1 MSNYKIVSGRVFQGT
16 ETYKAEEWLNANA
29 ARGWHFV
36 SALPIVE
43 PGHAF
48 YVFQSSVASDRQA
61 EGVPFAVPAHDDE

>member
-16 ETYKAEEWLNANA
+16 EAEKAEEWLNANA
-29 ARGWHFV
+29 ARGWHLV

-48 YVFQSSVASDRQA
+48 YVFQSSAARDGRSD
-61 EGVPFAVPAHDDE
+61 GVPIAVPAHADE